1 MPTHDIIVAG
11 ASTGGVEAL
20 TALVGGLPADLPAAI
35 FVVLHVPPT
44 GSSLLPKILSR
55 VGPLPATHANDGEP
69 IHPGRIYVAPPDYH
83 LLLKRGYVRVV
94 RGPRENH
101 HRPALDPLFRTAA
114 RAYGPRVIGVVLTGA
129 LDDGTAG
136 LFAIKQCGG
145 IAVVQDPAEAYFPS
159 MPESALAYVDVD
171 YRLPLAEL
179 APLLARL
186 AREPVVKEGATT
198 VSREMDQ
205 EVRAAEWEIA
215 VLEGEEPPGRLSS
228 FTCPECHGPLYELRD
243 GRLARFRCRI
253 GHAFTAEG
261 VLAEQ
266 SEAVEEALS
275 MALNT
280 LKESALMSRRL
291 AREAQERGHVR
302 VAARFEEKGRETSE
316 RAALIQRVLTN
327 GGLSSASSM
336 TNGDEETV

>member
-291 AREAQERGHVR
+291 AREAQGRGHVR
-302 VAARFEEKGRETSE
+302 VAARFEEKERETSE